1 MKILVTGA
9 NGQLG
14 TEMYNV
20 LEEKNPGITLYTDI
34 DQLDLTDKKAVEH
47 FVVKNE
53 ITHIVNCAAYT
64 AVDKA
69 EEDKALCAA
78 VNIDAVKN
86 IALAADSIGA
96 KVIHISTDYVFD
108 GTAHRPY
115 KESDKVNPVSQ
126 YGTTKRA
133 GETALI
139 ALAPDSIIIRT
150 SWLYSPYG
158 KNFVKTMIA
167 LGEECN
173 ELKVVSDQIGTPTYA
188 ADLAKAIYQILM
200 SHQWV
205 EGIYHYSNEGAC
217 SWYDFTKA
225 IHRIAGVENCD
236 VQPIPTEDYPTA
248 AARPYYSI
256 LDKSLIRATYGVETP
271 YWEDSLRECIKR
283 INSNK

>member
-167 LGEECN
+167 LGKECN